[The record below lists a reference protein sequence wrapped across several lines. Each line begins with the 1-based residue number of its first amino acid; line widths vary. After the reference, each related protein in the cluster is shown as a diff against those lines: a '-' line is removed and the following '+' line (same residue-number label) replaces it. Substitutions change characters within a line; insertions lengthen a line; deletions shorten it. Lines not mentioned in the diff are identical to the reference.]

1 MTVPAISW
9 GLGIGHRA
17 SGLISKHWR
26 NSHFPALS
34 MGMGTTGFPI
44 LLTISTP
51 SIVALV
57 ISDGK
62 TPGAIAFTS
71 LQ

>member
-9 GLGIGHRA
+9 GLGIGHHA
-17 SGLISKHWR
+17 SGFISKRWR

-34 MGMGTTGFPI
+34 IGMGTMGFAI

-51 SIVALV
+51 SMVTLV
-57 ISDGK
+57 ISEGK
-62 TPGAIAFTS
+62 IPGAIALTF